1 MKTKTQVMSAGMQRS
16 MVGLVALAFIAFIS
30 LGLPDGLMGVA
41 WPSVRAEFKQPLD
54 SLGYMLVAAM
64 IGYMT
69 SSFISGKIMARLGVG
84 GLLAA
89 SCALTGGSL
98 LGYTLA
104 PGWPVMVA
112 LAVFAGFGG
121 GAIDAGINTY
131 IAAHFKESL
140 MQWLHASFGVGITLG
155 PIIMTV
161 GLNNTGMW
169 RTGYW
174 VVGTAQVLLALC
186 FMLTASMWRNGT
198 STRVEGER
206 KLTDYRTPM
215 QETLREPRAWLSI
228 LLFFLYTGME
238 VILGNWAYSL
248 LTESRGIAPQ
258 VAGFWT
264 GSYWFTFTVGRVLA
278 GLYANRIGG
287 RKLVA
292 GSLMLALAGALLLWW
307 NPSNT
312 VSLIGVATVGFA
324 IAPVF
329 PALVSL
335 TADRVG
341 AKHAANTIGMQI
353 SAAGL
358 GGSVL
363 SSLAGVLARR
373 ISLEVIPIYL
383 SGLAAVLLTI
393 FLTSIVLSR
402 RQVKA
407 A

>member
-1 MKTKTQVMSAGMQRS
+1 MQRS
-16 MVGLVALAFIAFIS
+16 VVGLVALAFIAFIS

-41 WPSVRAEFKQPLD
+41 WPTLRAEFNQPLD

-64 IGYMT
+64 AGYMT

-89 SCALTGGSL
+89 SCAVTGLSL
-98 LGYTLA
+98 LGYTVA
-104 PGWPVMVA
+104 PAWPVMVG
-112 LAVFAGFGG
+112 LAVFAGLGG

-131 IAAHFKESL
+131 VAAHFKESL

-161 GLNNTGMW
+161 GLNSTGAW

-174 VVGTAQVLLALC
+174 VVGTAQVLLAVC
-186 FMLTASMWRNGT
+186 FVLTAAMWRDGNT
-198 STRVEGER
+198 LNREGER
-206 KLTDYRTPM
+206 KLTDYRTPLSN
-215 QETLREPRAWLSI
+215 TLREPRAWLSI

-238 VILGNWAYSL
+238 VILGTWAYSL

-258 VAGFWT
+258 AAGLWT

-292 GSLMLALAGALLLWW
+292 GSLMLALIGALLLWW

-312 VSLIGVATVGFA
+312 ASLIGVVVVGFA

-335 TADRVG
+335 TSDRVG

-358 GGSVL
+358 GAAVL

-373 ISLEVIPIYL
+373 ISLEIIPVYL
-383 SGLAAVLLTI
+383 TGLVAILLII

-402 RQVKA
+402 RQEKA
-407 A
+407 V

>member
-1 MKTKTQVMSAGMQRS
+1 MQRS
-16 MVGLVALAFIAFIS
+16 LVGLVALAFIAFIS

-41 WPSVRAEFKQPLD
+41 WPTLRAEFNQPLD

-64 IGYMT
+64 AGYMT

-89 SCALTGGSL
+89 SCAVTGFSL
-98 LGYTLA
+98 LGYTVA
-104 PGWPVMVA
+104 PAWPVMVG
-112 LAVFAGFGG
+112 LAVFAGLGG

-131 IAAHFKESL
+131 VAAHFKESL

-161 GLNNTGMW
+161 GLKNTGMW

-174 VVGTAQVLLALC
+174 VVGTAQVLLAVC
-186 FMLTASMWRNGT
+186 FALTASRWRNGGT
-198 STRVEGER
+198 AAVEGER

-215 QETLREPRAWLSI
+215 RQTLREPRAWLSI

-248 LTESRGIAPQ
+248 LTESRGIAAQ
-258 VAGFWT
+258 AAGFWT

-292 GSLMLALAGALLLWW
+292 GSLLLALAGSLLLWW
-307 NPSNT
+307 NPSDT
-312 VSLIGVATVGFA
+312 VSLIGVAVVGFA

-335 TADRVG
+335 TSDRVG

-358 GGSVL
+358 GGAVI

-373 ISLEVIPIYL
+373 ISLEIIPVYL
-383 SGLAAVLLTI
+383 SSVAAVLLAI
-393 FLTSIVLSR
+393 FLTSVLLAR
-402 RQVKA
+402 RQERA

>member
-1 MKTKTQVMSAGMQRS
+1 

-131 IAAHFKESL
+131 IATHFKESL

-174 VVGTAQVLLALC
+174 VVGTAQVLLAVC
-186 FMLTASMWRNGT
+186 FVLTASMWRNGT

>member
-1 MKTKTQVMSAGMQRS
+1 
-16 MVGLVALAFIAFIS
+16 
-30 LGLPDGLMGVA
+30 MGVA
-41 WPSVRAEFKQPLD
+41 WPTLRAEFGQPLD
-54 SLGYMLVAAM
+54 SLGFMLVAAM
-64 IGYMT
+64 AGYMT

-89 SCALTGGSL
+89 SCAITGGSL

-104 PGWPVMVA
+104 PAWPVMVG
-112 LAVFAGFGG
+112 LAVFAGLGG

-131 IAAHFKESL
+131 VAAHFGEGM

-161 GLNNTGMW
+161 GLNSTGMW
-169 RTGYW
+169 RAGYW
-174 VVGTAQVLLALC
+174 VVGTAQVLLAVC
-186 FMLTASMWRNGT
+186 FALTAAMWRDGKAV
-198 STRVEGER
+198 STDGER
-206 KLTDYRTPM
+206 KLTDYRTPLR
-215 QETLREPRAWLSI
+215 ETLREPRVWLSI

-258 VAGFWT
+258 AAGLWT

-278 GLYANRIGG
+278 GLYTGRIGG

-292 GSLMLALAGALLLWW
+292 GSLLLALAGAALLWW
-307 NPSNT
+307 NPSDT

-335 TADRVG
+335 
-341 AKHAANTIGMQI
+341 
-353 SAAGL
+353 
-358 GGSVL
+358 
-363 SSLAGVLARR
+363 
-373 ISLEVIPIYL
+373 
-383 SGLAAVLLTI
+383 
-393 FLTSIVLSR
+393 
-402 RQVKA
+402 
-407 A
+407 

>member
-1 MKTKTQVMSAGMQRS
+1 MSAGMQRS
-16 MVGLVALAFIAFIS
+16 MIGLVALAFIAFIS

-84 GLLAA
+84 GVLAA

-131 IAAHFKESL
+131 IATHFKESL

-174 VVGTAQVLLALC
+174 VVGTAQVLLAVC
-186 FMLTASMWRNGT
+186 FVLTASMWRNGT

-383 SGLAAVLLTI
+383 SGLATVLLTI

-402 RQVKA
+402 RQVKGA
-407 A
+407 

>member
-1 MKTKTQVMSAGMQRS
+1 MQRS
-16 MVGLVALAFIAFIS
+16 LVGLVALAFIAFIS

-41 WPSVRAEFKQPLD
+41 WPTMRAEFNQPLD

-64 IGYMT
+64 AGYMT

-89 SCALTGGSL
+89 SCAMTGFSL
-98 LGYTLA
+98 LGYTVA
-104 PGWPVMVA
+104 PAWPVMVG
-112 LAVFAGFGG
+112 LAVFAGLGG

-131 IAAHFKESL
+131 VAAHFKESL

-161 GLNNTGMW
+161 GLKNTGMW

-186 FMLTASMWRNGT
+186 FALTASRWRNGGT
-198 STRVEGER
+198 VAVEGER

-215 QETLREPRAWLSI
+215 RQTLREPRAWLSV

-248 LTESRGIAPQ
+248 LTESRGIAAQ
-258 VAGFWT
+258 AAGFWT
-264 GSYWFTFTVGRVLA
+264 GSYWFTFTIGRVLA

-292 GSLMLALAGALLLWW
+292 GSLLLALVGALLLWW
-307 NPSNT
+307 NPSDT
-312 VSLIGVATVGFA
+312 VSLIGVAVVGFA

-335 TADRVG
+335 TSDRVG

-358 GGSVL
+358 GGAVI

-373 ISLEVIPIYL
+373 ISLEAVPVYL
-383 SGLAAVLLTI
+383 TGVAALLLTI

-402 RQVKA
+402 RQEKGA
-407 A
+407 

>member
-1 MKTKTQVMSAGMQRS
+1 
-16 MVGLVALAFIAFIS
+16 
-30 LGLPDGLMGVA
+30 
-41 WPSVRAEFKQPLD
+41 
-54 SLGYMLVAAM
+54 
-64 IGYMT
+64 
-69 SSFISGKIMARLGVG
+69 
-84 GLLAA
+84 
-89 SCALTGGSL
+89 
-98 LGYTLA
+98 
-104 PGWPVMVA
+104 
-112 LAVFAGFGG
+112 
-121 GAIDAGINTY
+121 
-131 IAAHFKESL
+131 
-140 MQWLHASFGVGITLG
+140 
-155 PIIMTV
+155 MTV
-161 GLNNTGMW
+161 GLKNTGMW

-186 FMLTASMWRNGT
+186 FALTASLWRNGGT
-198 STRVEGER
+198 ERVEGER

-215 QETLREPRAWLSI
+215 RETLREPRAWLSI

-258 VAGFWT
+258 AAGFWT
-264 GSYWFTFTVGRVLA
+264 GSYWFTFTIGRVLA

-292 GSLMLALAGALLLWW
+292 GSLLLALIGALLLWW

-312 VSLIGVATVGFA
+312 VSLIGVVTVGFA

-335 TADRVG
+335 TSDRVG

-358 GGSVL
+358 GGAAL

-373 ISLEVIPIYL
+373 ISLEVVPIYL
-383 SGLAAVLLTI
+383 TGIAAVLLTI

-402 RQVKA
+402 RQEKGA
-407 A
+407 

>member
-1 MKTKTQVMSAGMQRS
+1 MQRS
-16 MVGLVALAFIAFIS
+16 VVGLVALAFIAFIS

-41 WPSVRAEFKQPLD
+41 WPTLRAEFNQPLD

-64 IGYMT
+64 AGYMT

-89 SCALTGGSL
+89 SCAVTGLSL
-98 LGYTLA
+98 LGYTVA
-104 PGWPVMVA
+104 PAWPVMVG
-112 LAVFAGFGG
+112 LAVFAGLGG

-131 IAAHFKESL
+131 VAAHFKESL

-161 GLNNTGMW
+161 GLKNTGMW

-174 VVGTAQVLLALC
+174 VVGTAQVLLAVC
-186 FMLTASMWRNGT
+186 FALTASRWRNGGT
-198 STRVEGER
+198 AAVEGER

-215 QETLREPRAWLSI
+215 RQTLREPRAWLSI

-248 LTESRGIAPQ
+248 LTESRGIAAQ
-258 VAGFWT
+258 AAGFWT

-292 GSLMLALAGALLLWW
+292 GSLLLALAGSLLLWW
-307 NPSNT
+307 NPSDT
-312 VSLIGVATVGFA
+312 VSLIGVAVVGFA

-335 TADRVG
+335 TSDRVG

-358 GGSVL
+358 GGAVI

-373 ISLEVIPIYL
+373 ISLEIIPVYL
-383 SGLAAVLLTI
+383 SSVAAVLLAI
-393 FLTSIVLSR
+393 FLTSVLLAR
-402 RQVKA
+402 RQERA

>member
-1 MKTKTQVMSAGMQRS
+1 
-16 MVGLVALAFIAFIS
+16 
-30 LGLPDGLMGVA
+30 MGVA
-41 WPSVRAEFKQPLD
+41 WPTLRAEFNQPLD
-54 SLGYMLVAAM
+54 SLGFLLVAAM
-64 IGYMT
+64 AGYMT

-89 SCALTGGSL
+89 SCAVTGLSL
-98 LGYTLA
+98 LGYTVA
-104 PGWPVMVA
+104 PAWPVMVG
-112 LAVFAGFGG
+112 LAVFAGLGG
-121 GAIDAGINTY
+121 GAIDAAINTY
-131 IAAHFKESL
+131 VAAHFKESL

-161 GLNNTGMW
+161 GLNNTGLW

-174 VVGTAQVLLALC
+174 VVGTAQVLLAVC
-186 FMLTASMWRNGT
+186 FALTASLWRDGGT
-198 STRVEGER
+198 ERVEGER

-215 QETLREPRAWLSI
+215 RQTLREPRAWLSI

-258 VAGFWT
+258 AAGFWT
-264 GSYWFTFTVGRVLA
+264 GSYWFTFTIGRVLA

-292 GSLMLALAGALLLWW
+292 GSLLLALIGALLLWW

-312 VSLIGVATVGFA
+312 VSLIGVVTVGFA

-335 TADRVG
+335 TSDRVG

-358 GGSVL
+358 GGAVL

-383 SGLAAVLLTI
+383 TGVAALLLTI
-393 FLTSIVLSR
+393 FLASIVLSR
-402 RQVKA
+402 RQEKGA
-407 A
+407 

>member
-131 IAAHFKESL
+131 IATHFKESL

-174 VVGTAQVLLALC
+174 VVGTAQVLLAVC
-186 FMLTASMWRNGT
+186 FVLTASMWRNGT

>member
-1 MKTKTQVMSAGMQRS
+1 METKAQVKSTGMQRS
-16 MVGLVALAFIAFIS
+16 LVGLVALAFIAFIS

-41 WPSVRAEFKQPLD
+41 WPTLRAEFNQPLD
-54 SLGYMLVAAM
+54 SLGFMLVAAM
-64 IGYMT
+64 AGYMT

-89 SCALTGGSL
+89 SCAVTGLSL
-98 LGYTLA
+98 LGYTVA
-104 PGWPVMVA
+104 PAWPVMVG
-112 LAVFAGFGG
+112 LAVFAGLGG
-121 GAIDAGINTY
+121 GAIDAAINTY
-131 IAAHFKESL
+131 VAAHFKESL

-161 GLNNTGMW
+161 GLNNTGLW
-169 RTGYW
+169 RAGYW
-174 VVGTAQVLLALC
+174 VVGTAQVLLAVC
-186 FMLTASMWRNGT
+186 FALTASLWRDGKPAGG
-198 STRVEGER
+198 EGER

-215 QETLREPRAWLSI
+215 RQTLREPRVWLSI

-248 LTESRGIAPQ
+248 LTESRSIDPQ
-258 VAGFWT
+258 AAGFWT

-278 GLYANRIGG
+278 GLYANRVGG

-292 GSLMLALAGALLLWW
+292 GSLLLALAGALLLWW

-335 TADRVG
+335 TSDRVG

-358 GGSVL
+358 GGAVL

-383 SGLAAVLLTI
+383 TGVAALLLTI
-393 FLTSIVLSR
+393 FLASIVLSR
-402 RQVKA
+402 RQEKGA
-407 A
+407 

>member
-1 MKTKTQVMSAGMQRS
+1 MQRS
-16 MVGLVALAFIAFIS
+16 LVGLVALAFIAFIS

-41 WPSVRAEFKQPLD
+41 WPTLRAEFNQPLD

-64 IGYMT
+64 AGYMT

-89 SCALTGGSL
+89 SCAVTGLSL
-98 LGYTLA
+98 LGYTVA
-104 PGWPVMVA
+104 PAWPVMVG
-112 LAVFAGFGG
+112 LAVFAGLGG

-131 IAAHFKESL
+131 VAAHFKESL

-161 GLNNTGMW
+161 GLKNTGMW

-174 VVGTAQVLLALC
+174 VVGTAQVLLAVC
-186 FMLTASMWRNGT
+186 FALTASRWRNGGT
-198 STRVEGER
+198 DAVEGER

-215 QETLREPRAWLSI
+215 RQTLREPRAWLSI

-248 LTESRGIAPQ
+248 LTESRGIAAQ
-258 VAGFWT
+258 AAGFWT

-292 GSLMLALAGALLLWW
+292 GSLLLALAGSLLLWW
-307 NPSNT
+307 NPSDT
-312 VSLIGVATVGFA
+312 VSLIGVAVVGFA

-335 TADRVG
+335 TSDRVG

-358 GGSVL
+358 GGAVI

-373 ISLEVIPIYL
+373 ISLEIIPVYL
-383 SGLAAVLLTI
+383 SSVAAVLLAI
-393 FLTSIVLSR
+393 FLTSVLLAR
-402 RQVKA
+402 RQERA

>member
-1 MKTKTQVMSAGMQRS
+1 MQRS
-16 MVGLVALAFIAFIS
+16 LVGLVALAFIAFIS

-41 WPSVRAEFKQPLD
+41 WPTLRAEFNQPLD

-64 IGYMT
+64 AGYMT

-89 SCALTGGSL
+89 SCAVTGLSL
-98 LGYTLA
+98 LGYTVA
-104 PGWPVMVA
+104 PAWPVMVG
-112 LAVFAGFGG
+112 LAVFAGLGG

-131 IAAHFKESL
+131 VAAHFKESL

-161 GLNNTGMW
+161 GLKNTGMW

-174 VVGTAQVLLALC
+174 VVGTAQVLLAVC
-186 FMLTASMWRNGT
+186 FALTASRWRNGGT
-198 STRVEGER
+198 DAVEGER

-215 QETLREPRAWLSI
+215 RQTLREPRAWLSI

-248 LTESRGIAPQ
+248 LTESRGIAAQ
-258 VAGFWT
+258 AAGFWT

-292 GSLMLALAGALLLWW
+292 GSLLLALAGSLLLWW
-307 NPSNT
+307 NPSDT
-312 VSLIGVATVGFA
+312 VSLIGVAVVGFA

-335 TADRVG
+335 TSDRVG

-358 GGSVL
+358 GGAVI

-373 ISLEVIPIYL
+373 ISLEIIPVYL
-383 SGLAAVLLTI
+383 SGVAAILLTI

-402 RQVKA
+402 RQEKA

>member
-1 MKTKTQVMSAGMQRS
+1 MQRS
-16 MVGLVALAFIAFIS
+16 VVGLVALAFIAFIS

-41 WPSVRAEFKQPLD
+41 WPTLRAEFNQPLD

-64 IGYMT
+64 AGYMT

-89 SCALTGGSL
+89 SCAVTGLSL
-98 LGYTLA
+98 LGYTVA
-104 PGWPVMVA
+104 PAWPVMVG
-112 LAVFAGFGG
+112 LAVFAGLGG

-131 IAAHFKESL
+131 VAAHFKESL

-161 GLNNTGMW
+161 GLKNTGMW

-174 VVGTAQVLLALC
+174 VVGTAQVLLAVC
-186 FMLTASMWRNGT
+186 FALTASRWRNGGT
-198 STRVEGER
+198 EAVEGER

-215 QETLREPRAWLSI
+215 RQTLREPRAWLSI

-248 LTESRGIAPQ
+248 LTESRGIAAQ
-258 VAGFWT
+258 AAGFWT
-264 GSYWFTFTVGRVLA
+264 GSYWFTFTIGRVLA

-292 GSLMLALAGALLLWW
+292 GSLLLALAGALLLWW
-307 NPSNT
+307 NPSDT
-312 VSLIGVATVGFA
+312 ISLIGVAVVGFA

-335 TADRVG
+335 TSDRVG

-358 GGSVL
+358 GGAVI

-383 SGLAAVLLTI
+383 TGIDALLLTI
-393 FLTSIVLSR
+393 FLASIVLSR
-402 RQVKA
+402 RQDKA

>member
-1 MKTKTQVMSAGMQRS
+1 MQRS
-16 MVGLVALAFIAFIS
+16 LVGLVALAFIAFIS

-41 WPSVRAEFKQPLD
+41 WPTLRAEFNQPLD

-64 IGYMT
+64 AGYMT

-89 SCALTGGSL
+89 SCAVTGLSL
-98 LGYTLA
+98 LGYTVA
-104 PGWPVMVA
+104 PAWPVMVG
-112 LAVFAGFGG
+112 LAVFAGLGG

-131 IAAHFKESL
+131 VAAHFKESL

-161 GLNNTGMW
+161 GLKNTGMW

-174 VVGTAQVLLALC
+174 VVGTAQVLLAVC
-186 FMLTASMWRNGT
+186 FALTASRWRNGGT
-198 STRVEGER
+198 AAVEGER

-215 QETLREPRAWLSI
+215 RQTLREPRAWLSI

-248 LTESRGIAPQ
+248 LTESRGIAAQ
-258 VAGFWT
+258 AAGFWT

-292 GSLMLALAGALLLWW
+292 GSLLLALAGSLLLWW
-307 NPSNT
+307 NPSDT
-312 VSLIGVATVGFA
+312 VSLIGVAVVGFA

-335 TADRVG
+335 TSDRVG

-358 GGSVL
+358 GGAVI

-373 ISLEVIPIYL
+373 ISLEIIPVYL
-383 SGLAAVLLTI
+383 SSVAAVLLAI
-393 FLTSIVLSR
+393 FLTSVLLAR
-402 RQVKA
+402 RQERA

>member
-1 MKTKTQVMSAGMQRS
+1 
-16 MVGLVALAFIAFIS
+16 
-30 LGLPDGLMGVA
+30 
-41 WPSVRAEFKQPLD
+41 
-54 SLGYMLVAAM
+54 
-64 IGYMT
+64 
-69 SSFISGKIMARLGVG
+69 
-84 GLLAA
+84 
-89 SCALTGGSL
+89 
-98 LGYTLA
+98 
-104 PGWPVMVA
+104 
-112 LAVFAGFGG
+112 
-121 GAIDAGINTY
+121 
-131 IAAHFKESL
+131 
-140 MQWLHASFGVGITLG
+140 
-155 PIIMTV
+155 
-161 GLNNTGMW
+161 
-169 RTGYW
+169 
-174 VVGTAQVLLALC
+174 
-186 FMLTASMWRNGT
+186 
-198 STRVEGER
+198 
-206 KLTDYRTPM
+206 
-215 QETLREPRAWLSI
+215 
-228 LLFFLYTGME
+228 
-238 VILGNWAYSL
+238 
-248 LTESRGIAPQ
+248 
-258 VAGFWT
+258 
-264 GSYWFTFTVGRVLA
+264 
-278 GLYANRIGG
+278 
-287 RKLVA
+287 
-292 GSLMLALAGALLLWW
+292 MLALAGALLLWW

>member
-1 MKTKTQVMSAGMQRS
+1 MQRS
-16 MVGLVALAFIAFIS
+16 LVGLVALAFIAFIS

-41 WPSVRAEFKQPLD
+41 LPTLRAEFNQPLD

-64 IGYMT
+64 AGYMT

-89 SCALTGGSL
+89 SCAVTGLSL
-98 LGYTLA
+98 LGYTVA
-104 PGWPVMVA
+104 PAWPVMVG
-112 LAVFAGFGG
+112 LAVFAGLGG

-131 IAAHFKESL
+131 VAAHFKESL

-161 GLNNTGMW
+161 GLKNTGMW

-174 VVGTAQVLLALC
+174 VVGTAQVLLAVC
-186 FMLTASMWRNGT
+186 FALTASRWRNGGT
-198 STRVEGER
+198 AAVEGER

-215 QETLREPRAWLSI
+215 RQTLREPRAWLSI

-248 LTESRGIAPQ
+248 LTESRGIAAQ
-258 VAGFWT
+258 AAGFWT

-292 GSLMLALAGALLLWW
+292 GSLLLALAGSLLLWW
-307 NPSNT
+307 NPSDT
-312 VSLIGVATVGFA
+312 VSLIGVAVVGFA

-335 TADRVG
+335 TSDRVG

-358 GGSVL
+358 GGAVI

-373 ISLEVIPIYL
+373 ISLEIIPVYL
-383 SGLAAVLLTI
+383 SGVAAILLTI

-402 RQVKA
+402 RQEKA

>member
-1 MKTKTQVMSAGMQRS
+1 MSAGMQRS

-131 IAAHFKESL
+131 IATHFKESL

-174 VVGTAQVLLALC
+174 VVGTAQVLLAVC
-186 FMLTASMWRNGT
+186 FVLTASMWRNGT

-393 FLTSIVLSR
+393 FLTSILLSR

>member
-1 MKTKTQVMSAGMQRS
+1 MQHS
-16 MVGLVALAFIAFIS
+16 VVGLVALAFIAFIS

-41 WPSVRAEFKQPLD
+41 WPTLRAEFNQPLD

-64 IGYMT
+64 AGYMT

-89 SCALTGGSL
+89 SCAMTGLSL
-98 LGYTLA
+98 LGYTVA
-104 PGWPVMVA
+104 PAWPVMVG
-112 LAVFAGFGG
+112 LAVFAGLGG

-131 IAAHFKESL
+131 VAAHFKESL

-161 GLNNTGMW
+161 GLNSTGAW

-174 VVGTAQVLLALC
+174 VVGTAQVLLAVC
-186 FMLTASMWRNGT
+186 FVLTAAMWRDGNT
-198 STRVEGER
+198 PNREGER
-206 KLTDYRTPM
+206 KLTDYRTPLSN
-215 QETLREPRAWLSI
+215 TLREPRAWLSI

-238 VILGNWAYSL
+238 VILGTWAYSL

-258 VAGFWT
+258 AAGLWT
-264 GSYWFTFTVGRVLA
+264 GSYWFTFTMGRVLA

-292 GSLMLALAGALLLWW
+292 GSLLLALIGALLLWL

-312 VSLIGVATVGFA
+312 ASLIGVAVVGFA

-335 TADRVG
+335 TSDRVG

-358 GGSVL
+358 GAAVL

-373 ISLEVIPIYL
+373 ISLEIIPVYL
-383 SGLAAVLLTI
+383 TGLVAILLII

-402 RQVKA
+402 RQEKA
-407 A
+407 V

>member
-1 MKTKTQVMSAGMQRS
+1 LKTKTQVMSAGMQRS

-131 IAAHFKESL
+131 IATHFKESL

-174 VVGTAQVLLALC
+174 VVGTAQVLLAVC
-186 FMLTASMWRNGT
+186 FVLTASMWRNGT

>member
-1 MKTKTQVMSAGMQRS
+1 MQRS
-16 MVGLVALAFIAFIS
+16 LVGLVALAFIAFIS

-41 WPSVRAEFKQPLD
+41 WPTLRAEFNQPLD

-64 IGYMT
+64 AGYMT

-89 SCALTGGSL
+89 SCAVTGLSL
-98 LGYTLA
+98 LGYTVA
-104 PGWPVMVA
+104 PAWPVMVG
-112 LAVFAGFGG
+112 LAVFAGLGG

-131 IAAHFKESL
+131 VAAHFKESL

-161 GLNNTGMW
+161 GLKNTGMW

-174 VVGTAQVLLALC
+174 VVGTAQVLLAVC
-186 FMLTASMWRNGT
+186 FALTASRWRNGGT
-198 STRVEGER
+198 AVVEGER

-215 QETLREPRAWLSI
+215 RQTLREPRAWLSI

-248 LTESRGIAPQ
+248 LTESRGIAAQ
-258 VAGFWT
+258 AAGFWT

-292 GSLMLALAGALLLWW
+292 GSLLLALAGSLLLWW
-307 NPSNT
+307 NPSDT
-312 VSLIGVATVGFA
+312 VSLIGVAVVGFA

-335 TADRVG
+335 TSDRVG

-358 GGSVL
+358 GGAVI

-373 ISLEVIPIYL
+373 ISLEIIPVYL
-383 SGLAAVLLTI
+383 SGVAAVLLAI
-393 FLTSIVLSR
+393 FLTSVLLAR
-402 RQVKA
+402 RQERA

>member
-1 MKTKTQVMSAGMQRS
+1 MQRS
-16 MVGLVALAFIAFIS
+16 LVGLVALAFIAFIS

-41 WPSVRAEFKQPLD
+41 WPTMRAEFNQPLD

-64 IGYMT
+64 AGYMT

-89 SCALTGGSL
+89 SCAVTGLSL
-98 LGYTLA
+98 LGYTVA
-104 PGWPVMVA
+104 PAWPVMVG
-112 LAVFAGFGG
+112 LAVFAGLGG

-131 IAAHFKESL
+131 VAAHFKESL

-161 GLNNTGMW
+161 GLKNTGMW

-174 VVGTAQVLLALC
+174 VVGTAQVLLAVC
-186 FMLTASMWRNGT
+186 FALTASRWRNGGT
-198 STRVEGER
+198 DAVEGER

-215 QETLREPRAWLSI
+215 RQTLREPRAWLSI

-248 LTESRGIAPQ
+248 LTESRGIAAQ
-258 VAGFWT
+258 AAGFWT

-292 GSLMLALAGALLLWW
+292 GSLLLALAGSLLLWW
-307 NPSNT
+307 NPSDT
-312 VSLIGVATVGFA
+312 VSLIGVAVVGFA

-335 TADRVG
+335 TSDRVG

-358 GGSVL
+358 GGAVI

-373 ISLEVIPIYL
+373 ISLEIIPVYL
-383 SGLAAVLLTI
+383 SSVAAVLLAI
-393 FLTSIVLSR
+393 FLTSVLLAR
-402 RQVKA
+402 RQERA